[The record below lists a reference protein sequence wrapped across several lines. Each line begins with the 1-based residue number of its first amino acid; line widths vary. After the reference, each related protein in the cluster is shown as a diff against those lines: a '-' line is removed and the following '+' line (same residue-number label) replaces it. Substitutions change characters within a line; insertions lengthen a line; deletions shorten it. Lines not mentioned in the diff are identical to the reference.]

1 MVKKYVKKRI
11 PVEAIQYD
19 GSNFDEVQ
27 DFCPDAFVE
36 DGFLKVRT
44 LEGVMSSTNKTGDFV
59 MKGIHGE
66 FYICERNIF
75 EESYEEYTEEDKL
88 EYVFEAPTDPY
99 AQSICNDN
107 CSLN

>member
-1 MVKKYVKKRI
+1 
-11 PVEAIQYD
+11 
-19 GSNFDEVQ
+19 
-27 DFCPDAFVE
+27 
-36 DGFLKVRT
+36 
-44 LEGVMSSTNKTGDFV
+44 